1 MTLIEAVNLCLRS
14 TGESNIAALDSN
26 HPQISVILAEIDTVS
41 QRIQRRGWWF
51 NTALRVLTPVTT
63 GPFAGQIDVS
73 DYDLVVPTRRALDY
87 FPLGGWLVDRRTG
100 EPVRDT
106 SVQAWTRQVYPT
118 NEVTWNS
125 LPDSFTDYV
134 ATAAALSYASNYDA
148 DELQLQK
155 LQVALAQAQA
165 LANADHTRYSR
176 VNLYHSGSAG
186 QALSRARGNR
196 YGVYR

>member
-14 TGESNIAALDSN
+14 TGESNIATLDSN
-26 HPQISVILAEIDTVS
+26 HPQISVILSEIDTVS

-63 GPFAGQIDVS
+63 GPFKGQIDVS
-73 DYDLVVPTRRALDY
+73 DYDLVVPVGRALDY
-87 FPLGGWLVDRRTG
+87 FPLGDWLVDRRTG

-106 SVQAWTRQVYPT
+106 AVQAWTRKVYPT
-118 NEVTWNS
+118 NESTWNS

-155 LQVALAQAQA
+155 LQVALSQAQA
-165 LANADHTRYSR
+165 RANADHIRYSR

-186 QALSRARGNR
+186 QALNRARGNR